1 MTQSVVLVRIF
12 SALTLFGR
20 MVKIEHSVFAL
31 PFAFIGLF
39 WAADGSPGW
48 TKVLLLIAAMVA
60 VRSFAMGFNR
70 LADLPFDRQNP
81 RTRNRPLVT
90 GELSILGA
98 KILLLACAALFVVS
112 CAGLNR
118 VCLGLAPYALL
129 WSALYSYT
137 KRWTSGC
144 HFFLGSVLA
153 LAPLGGW
160 LAFDPALGLPAA
172 LLGTGVLFWVAGFDI
187 LYACQDMEF
196 DRRSGLHSLPADK
209 GLTAALALSTFS
221 HFMTVLFFGFAGWA
235 YGAGWIYYLTWAV
248 VSTILLAE
256 HGLVRENDLS
266 RVNLAFFTLNGVV
279 ALVFFFGVMA
289 DLFLNPV
296 L

>member
-1 MTQSVVLVRIF
+1 
-12 SALTLFGR
+12 
-20 MVKIEHSVFAL
+20 
-31 PFAFIGLF
+31 
-39 WAADGSPGW
+39 
-48 TKVLLLIAAMVA
+48 
-60 VRSFAMGFNR
+60 
-70 LADLPFDRQNP
+70 
-81 RTRNRPLVT
+81 
-90 GELSILGA
+90 
-98 KILLLACAALFVVS
+98 
-112 CAGLNR
+112 
-118 VCLGLAPYALL
+118 
-129 WSALYSYT
+129 
-137 KRWTSGC
+137 
-144 HFFLGSVLA
+144 VLA